1 MAEPTPFES
10 ADPLDEIQASLA
22 DLDAAGLRRR
32 RRIVT
37 TPCAPDVH
45 VADRPDPVLAFCS
58 NDYLGLAAEPALI
71 DTLAQ
76 GARHWGVGSGA
87 SHLVSGHYA
96 SHQALETRLAAFTG
110 MDDALYFSTGY
121 MANIGVM
128 PALVGRGD
136 AIFADKVNHAS
147 LVDGAL
153 LSRADFIR
161 YPHCDLNALAAR
173 LAASSAPRKLIVT
186 DSVFSMDGDL
196 APLPE
201 LLALA
206 EAHKAWLL
214 VDDAHGFGV
223 LGPQGRGCLA
233 HFALHSKRLI
243 YMGTLGKAAGVSGAF
258 VAGERS
264 LIEWLVNKSR
274 SYIFTTGAPPLL
286 ADTLLT
292 ALDLIE
298 HGDARRTHLAA
309 LIGRLKSSLRL
320 ERWQL
325 LPSDTPIQPVVIG
338 DNHETLA
345 VSRALEAEGLW
356 VPAIRPPTVP
366 RGAARLRIT
375 LSAAHSFAQVDR
387 LVEALN
393 RLEAQHP

>member
-1 MAEPTPFES
+1 MAEPR
-10 ADPLDEIQASLA
+10 DPLDE
-22 DLDAAGLRRR
+22 LDAGLARLDEAGLRRR

-37 TPCAPDVH
+37 TSCRPELQL
-45 VADRPDPVLAFCS
+45 ADRAAPVVAFCS
-58 NDYLGLAAEPALI
+58 NDYLGLAAEP
-71 DTLAQ
+71 TLASAAA
-76 GARHWGVGSGA
+76 GAAARWGVGAGA

-96 SHQALETRLAAFTG
+96 AHEALEARLAAFVG
-110 MDDALYFSTGY
+110 MDDALCFSTGY

-153 LSRADFIR
+153 LSRAELIR
-161 YPHCDLNALAAR
+161 YPHCDLAALEAR
-173 LAASSAPRKLIVT
+173 LAASEAPRKLIVT

-206 EAHKAWLL
+206 EAHRAWLL

-223 LGPQGRGCLA
+223 LGPQGRGSLA
-233 HFALHSKRLI
+233 HFGLGSPRLI
-243 YMGTLGKAAGVSGAF
+243 LMGTLGKAAGVAGAF
-258 VAGERS
+258 VAGSRDV
-264 LIEWLVNKSR
+264 IEWLINTSR

-286 ADTLLT
+286 AETLLT
-292 ALDLIE
+292 AVDLIE
-298 HGDARRTHLAA
+298 HGDTRRAHLAA
-309 LIGRLKSSLRL
+309 LIARFKAGLRL
-320 ERWQL
+320 SRWQL
-325 LPSDTPIQPVVIG
+325 LASDTPIQPVVIG

-345 VSRALEAEGLW
+345 VSRALDAEGLW

-366 RGAARLRIT
+366 KGAARLRVT
-375 LSAAHSFAQVDR
+375 LSAAHSVEQVDR
-387 LVEALN
+387 LVAALN

>member
-1 MAEPTPFES
+1 LAD
-10 ADPLDEIQASLA
+10 AIDPLDEIQAGLA

-32 RRIVT
+32 RRVVT
-37 TPCAPDVH
+37 TTCSPDTRL
-45 VADRPDPVLAFCS
+45 ADREQPITAFCS
-58 NDYLGLAAEPALI
+58 NDYLGLATEPALAEAVHRG
-71 DTLAQ
+71 TQ
-76 GARHWGVGSGA
+76 RWGVGSGA

-96 SHQALETRLAAFTG
+96 AHEALEARLSAFTG

-128 PALVGRGD
+128 PALVGRVD

-153 LSRADFIR
+153 LSRAELIR
-161 YPHCDLNALAAR
+161 YPHCDLAALEAR
-173 LAASSAPRKLIVT
+173 LVASKAPRKLIVT
-186 DSVFSMDGDL
+186 DSVFSMDGDI

-206 EAHKAWLL
+206 EAHRAWLL

-233 HFALHSKRLI
+233 HFGLQSPRLI
-243 YMGTLGKAAGVSGAF
+243 LMGTLGKAAGVSGAF
-258 VAGERS
+258 VAGQHDV
-264 LIEWLVNKSR
+264 IEWLISKSR
-274 SYIFTTGAPPLL
+274 SYIFTTGSPPLL
-286 ADTLLT
+286 AEALLT
-292 ALDLIE
+292 AVDLIE
-298 HGDARRTHLAA
+298 QGDARRTHLAA
-309 LIGRLKSSLRL
+309 LIAHLKSSLRL
-320 ERWQL
+320 TRWKL

-345 VSRALEAEGLW
+345 VSRALDAEGLW

-366 RGAARLRIT
+366 KGAARLRIT
-375 LSAAHSFAQVDR
+375 LSAAHSVSQVDR
-387 LVEALN
+387 LAEALN
-393 RLEAQHP
+393 RLETVHS

>member
-1 MAEPTPFES
+1 MAEPR
-10 ADPLDEIQASLA
+10 DPLDE
-22 DLDAAGLRRR
+22 LDAGLARLDEAGLRRR

-37 TPCAPDVH
+37 TSCRPELQL
-45 VADRPDPVLAFCS
+45 ADRAAPVVAFCS
-58 NDYLGLAAEPALI
+58 NDYLGLAAEP
-71 DTLAQ
+71 TLASAAA
-76 GARHWGVGSGA
+76 GAAARWGVGAGA

-96 SHQALETRLAAFTG
+96 AHEALEARLAAFVG
-110 MDDALYFSTGY
+110 MDDALCFSTGY

-153 LSRADFIR
+153 LSRAELIR
-161 YPHCDLNALAAR
+161 YPHCDLAALEAR
-173 LAASSAPRKLIVT
+173 LAASEAPRKLIVT

-206 EAHKAWLL
+206 EAHRAWLL

-223 LGPQGRGCLA
+223 LGPQGRGSLA
-233 HFALHSKRLI
+233 HFGLGSPRLI
-243 YMGTLGKAAGVSGAF
+243 LMGTLGKAAGVAGAF
-258 VAGERS
+258 VAGHRS
-264 LIEWLVNKSR
+264 VIEWLVNTSR

-286 ADTLLT
+286 AETLLA

-298 HGDARRTHLAA
+298 HGDARRAHLAA
-309 LIGRLKSSLRL
+309 LIARFKAGLTLA
-320 ERWQL
+320 RWQL
-325 LPSDTPIQPVVIG
+325 LPSDTPIQPLVIG
-338 DNHETLA
+338 DNHEALA
-345 VSRALEAEGLW
+345 VSRALDAEGLW

-366 RGAARLRIT
+366 KGAARLRIT
-375 LSAAHSFAQVDR
+375 LSAAHSFEQVDR
-387 LVEALN
+387 LVATLK
-393 RLEAQHP
+393 RLEASRP

>member
-1 MAEPTPFES
+1 MAEPR
-10 ADPLDEIQASLA
+10 DPLDELDTGLA
-22 DLDAAGLRRR
+22 RLDEAGLRRR

-37 TPCAPDVH
+37 TSCRPELQL
-45 VADRPDPVLAFCS
+45 ADRAAPVVAFCS
-58 NDYLGLAAEPALI
+58 NDYLGLAAEP
-71 DTLAQ
+71 TLASAAA
-76 GARHWGVGSGA
+76 GAAARWGVGAGA

-96 SHQALETRLAAFTG
+96 AHEALEARLAAFVG
-110 MDDALYFSTGY
+110 MDDALCFSTGY

-153 LSRADFIR
+153 LSRAELIR
-161 YPHCDLNALAAR
+161 YPHCDLAALEAR
-173 LAASSAPRKLIVT
+173 LAASEAPRKLIVT

-206 EAHKAWLL
+206 EAHRAWLL

-223 LGPQGRGCLA
+223 LGPQGRGSLA
-233 HFALHSKRLI
+233 HFGLGSPRLI
-243 YMGTLGKAAGVSGAF
+243 LMGTLGKAAGVAGAF
-258 VAGERS
+258 VAGSRDV
-264 LIEWLVNKSR
+264 IEWLINTSR

-286 ADTLLT
+286 AETLLT
-292 ALDLIE
+292 AVDLIE
-298 HGDARRTHLAA
+298 HGDTRRAHLAA
-309 LIGRLKSSLRL
+309 LIARFKAGLRL
-320 ERWQL
+320 SRWQL
-325 LPSDTPIQPVVIG
+325 LASDTPIQPVVIG

-345 VSRALEAEGLW
+345 VSRALDAEGLW

-366 RGAARLRIT
+366 KGAARLRIT
-375 LSAAHSFAQVDR
+375 LSAAHSVEQVDR
-387 LVEALN
+387 LVAALN
-393 RLEAQHP
+393 RLEARHP

>member
-1 MAEPTPFES
+1 MADRP
-10 ADPLDEIQASLA
+10 DPLHELRTRLA
-22 DLDAAGLRRR
+22 DLDTAGLRRR
-32 RRIVT
+32 RRVVT
-37 TPCAPDVH
+37 TACAPDTRL
-45 VADRPDPVLAFCS
+45 ADRPEPLVAFCA
-58 NDYLGLAAEPALI
+58 NDYLGLAAEPALADAAI
-71 DTLAQ
+71 AGT
-76 GARHWGVGSGA
+76 RRWGVGSGA

-96 SHQALETRLAAFTG
+96 AHDALEARLAAFVG
-110 MDDALYFSTGY
+110 MDDALYFCTGY

-153 LSRADFIR
+153 LSRAELIR
-161 YPHCDLNALAAR
+161 YPHCDLAALEAR
-173 LAASSAPRKLIVT
+173 LAASTAPRKLIVT
-186 DSVFSMDGDL
+186 DAVFSMDGDI

-206 EAHKAWLL
+206 EAHQAWLL

-223 LGPQGRGCLA
+223 LGPQGRGSLA
-233 HFALHSKRLI
+233 HFGLASPRLL
-243 YMGTLGKAAGVSGAF
+243 YMGTLGKAAGVAGAF
-258 VAGERS
+258 VAGQRDV
-264 LIEWLVNKSR
+264 IQWLLSTCR

-286 ADTLLT
+286 AHTLLT

-298 HGDARRTHLAA
+298 HGDDRRTHLGA
-309 LIGRLKSSLRL
+309 LIERFKAGLHLT
-320 ERWQL
+320 RWQR

-345 VSRALEAEGLW
+345 VSRALDAEGLW

-366 RGAARLRIT
+366 KGAARLRIT
-375 LSAAHSFAQVDR
+375 LSAAHTVDQVDR
-387 LVEALN
+387 LVATLN
-393 RLEAQHP
+393 RLEATSR

>member
-1 MAEPTPFES
+1 LAEPI
-10 ADPLDEIQASLA
+10 DPLLELSAGLA
-22 DLDAAGLRRR
+22 DLDEAGLRRR
-32 RRIVT
+32 RRVAT
-37 TPCAPDVH
+37 TPCAPS
-45 VADRPDPVLAFCS
+45 ALLEDRPGPVIAFCS
-58 NDYLGLAAEPALI
+58 NDYLGLAADPALAEAAVLG
-71 DTLAQ
+71 T
-76 GARHWGVGSGA
+76 RRWGVGSGA

-96 SHQALETRLAAFTG
+96 VHEELETRLARFVG
-110 MDDALYFSTGY
+110 MEDALYFSTGY

-147 LVDGAL
+147 LVDGAI
-153 LSRADFIR
+153 LSRAEFIR
-161 YPHCDLNALAAR
+161 YPHCDLAALAAR
-173 LAASSAPRKLIVT
+173 LEASTAPRKLIVT

-223 LGPQGRGCLA
+223 LGPQGRGSLA
-233 HFALHSKRLI
+233 HFGLSSPRLI

-258 VAGERS
+258 VAGQRDV
-264 LIEWLVNKSR
+264 IEWLVSKSR

-286 ADTLLT
+286 AHTLLT

-298 HGDARRTHLAA
+298 QGDARRAHLNA
-309 LIGRLKSSLRL
+309 LIDRLKHGLHFK
-320 ERWQL
+320 RWQL
-325 LPSDTPIQPVVIG
+325 LSSDTPIQPVVIG

-345 VSRALEAEGLW
+345 VSRALDAEDLW

-366 RGAARLRIT
+366 KGAARLRIT
-375 LSAAHSFAQVDR
+375 LSATHSFAQVDR
-387 LVEALN
+387 LIHVLN
-393 RLEAQHP
+393 RLESLQP

>member
-1 MAEPTPFES
+1 
-10 ADPLDEIQASLA
+10 
-22 DLDAAGLRRR
+22 
-32 RRIVT
+32 
-37 TPCAPDVH
+37 
-45 VADRPDPVLAFCS
+45 
-58 NDYLGLAAEPALI
+58 
-71 DTLAQ
+71 
-76 GARHWGVGSGA
+76 
-87 SHLVSGHYA
+87 
-96 SHQALETRLAAFTG
+96 
-110 MDDALYFSTGY
+110 
-121 MANIGVM
+121 
-128 PALVGRGD
+128 
-136 AIFADKVNHAS
+136 
-147 LVDGAL
+147 
-153 LSRADFIR
+153 
-161 YPHCDLNALAAR
+161 
-173 LAASSAPRKLIVT
+173 
-186 DSVFSMDGDL
+186 
-196 APLPE
+196 
-201 LLALA
+201 
-206 EAHKAWLL
+206 
-214 VDDAHGFGV
+214 
-223 LGPQGRGCLA
+223 
-233 HFALHSKRLI
+233 
-243 YMGTLGKAAGVSGAF
+243 MGTLGKAAGVSGAF

-387 LVEALN
+387 LVEALK

>member
-1 MAEPTPFES
+1 MAEPR
-10 ADPLDEIQASLA
+10 DPLDE
-22 DLDAAGLRRR
+22 LDAGLARLDEAGLRRR

-37 TPCAPDVH
+37 TSCRPGLGL
-45 VADRPDPVLAFCS
+45 ADRAAPVVAFCS
-58 NDYLGLAAEPALI
+58 NDYLGLAAEPAL
-71 DTLAQ
+71 AEAA
-76 GARHWGVGSGA
+76 ARAAARWGVGSGA
-87 SHLVSGHYA
+87 SHLVSGHTA
-96 SHQALETRLAAFTG
+96 AHEALEARLAAFVG

-153 LSRADFIR
+153 LSRAELIR
-161 YPHCDLNALAAR
+161 YPHCDLAALEAR
-173 LAASSAPRKLIVT
+173 LAASEAPRKLIVT

-206 EAHKAWLL
+206 EAHRAWLL

-223 LGPQGRGCLA
+223 LGPQGRGSLA
-233 HFALHSKRLI
+233 HFGLGSPRLI
-243 YMGTLGKAAGVSGAF
+243 LMGTLGKAAGVAGAF
-258 VAGERS
+258 VAGSRDV
-264 LIEWLVNKSR
+264 IEWLINTSR

-286 ADTLLT
+286 AETLLT
-292 ALDLIE
+292 AVDLIE
-298 HGDARRTHLAA
+298 HGDTRRAHLAA
-309 LIGRLKSSLRL
+309 LIARFKAGLRL
-320 ERWQL
+320 SRWQL
-325 LPSDTPIQPVVIG
+325 LASDTPIQPVVIG

-345 VSRALEAEGLW
+345 VSRALDAEGLW

-366 RGAARLRIT
+366 KGAARLRIT
-375 LSAAHSFAQVDR
+375 LSAAHSVEQVDR
-387 LVEALN
+387 LVAALN

>member
-1 MAEPTPFES
+1 MAERP
-10 ADPLDEIQASLA
+10 DPLDELA
-22 DLDAAGLRRR
+22 AGLAGLDAAGLGRR

-37 TPCAPDVH
+37 TPCAPDVGL
-45 VADRPDPVLAFCS
+45 ADRPEPVVAFCS
-58 NDYLGLAAEPALI
+58 NDYLGLAADPALI
-71 DTLAQ
+71 DAAAR
-76 GARHWGVGSGA
+76 GARRWAVGSGA

-96 SHQALETRLAAFTG
+96 AHETLEARLAAFVG

-136 AIFADKVNHAS
+136 AIFADRVNHAS

-153 LSRADFIR
+153 LSRAELIR
-161 YPHCDLNALAAR
+161 YPHCDLAALAAR
-173 LAASSAPRKLIVT
+173 LAASGAPRKLIVT

-196 APLPE
+196 APLRE

-206 EAHKAWLL
+206 EAHRAWLL

-223 LGPQGRGCLA
+223 LGPQGRGSLA
-233 HFALHSKRLI
+233 HFGLQSKRLI
-243 YMGTLGKAAGVSGAF
+243 CMGTLGKAAGVSGAF
-258 VAGERS
+258 VAGHRD

-298 HGDARRTHLAA
+298 HGDARRAHLAA
-309 LIGRLKSSLRL
+309 LIARLKSSLQLR
-320 ERWQL
+320 RWQL

-345 VSRALEAEGLW
+345 VSRALDAEGLW

-366 RGAARLRIT
+366 KGAARLRIT
-375 LSAAHSFAQVDR
+375 LSAAHSFDQVDR
-387 LVEALN
+387 LVATLN
-393 RLEAQHP
+393 RLEAAQE

>member
-1 MAEPTPFES
+1 MAEPR
-10 ADPLDEIQASLA
+10 DPLDE
-22 DLDAAGLRRR
+22 LDAGLARLDEAGLRRR

-37 TPCAPDVH
+37 TSCRPELQL
-45 VADRPDPVLAFCS
+45 ADRAAPVVAFCS
-58 NDYLGLAAEPALI
+58 NDYLGLAAEP
-71 DTLAQ
+71 TLASAAA
-76 GARHWGVGSGA
+76 GAAARWGVGAGA

-96 SHQALETRLAAFTG
+96 AHEALEARLAAFVG
-110 MDDALYFSTGY
+110 MDDALCFSTGY

-153 LSRADFIR
+153 LSRAELIR
-161 YPHCDLNALAAR
+161 YPHCDLAALEAR
-173 LAASSAPRKLIVT
+173 LAASEAPRKLIVT

-206 EAHKAWLL
+206 EAHRAWLL

-223 LGPQGRGCLA
+223 LGPQGRGSLA
-233 HFALHSKRLI
+233 HFGLSSPRLI
-243 YMGTLGKAAGVSGAF
+243 LMGTLGKAAGVAGAF
-258 VAGERS
+258 VAGHRS
-264 LIEWLVNKSR
+264 VIEWLVNTSR

-286 ADTLLT
+286 AETLLT
-292 ALDLIE
+292 ALELIE
-298 HGDARRTHLAA
+298 HGDARRAHLAA
-309 LIGRLKSSLRL
+309 LIARFKAGLRL
-320 ERWQL
+320 SRWQL
-325 LPSDTPIQPVVIG
+325 LASDTPIQPVVIG

-345 VSRALEAEGLW
+345 VSRALDAEGLW

-366 RGAARLRIT
+366 KGAARLRIT
-375 LSAAHSFAQVDR
+375 LSAAHSVEQVDR
-387 LVEALN
+387 LVAALN

>member
-1 MAEPTPFES
+1 MAEPR
-10 ADPLDEIQASLA
+10 DPLDE
-22 DLDAAGLRRR
+22 LDAGLARLDEAGLRRR

-37 TPCAPDVH
+37 TSCRPELQL
-45 VADRPDPVLAFCS
+45 ADRAAPVVAFCS
-58 NDYLGLAAEPALI
+58 NDYLGLAAEP
-71 DTLAQ
+71 TLASAAA
-76 GARHWGVGSGA
+76 GAAARWGVGAGA

-96 SHQALETRLAAFTG
+96 AHEALEARLAAFVG
-110 MDDALYFSTGY
+110 MDDALCFSTGY

-136 AIFADKVNHAS
+136 AIFADRVNHAS

-153 LSRADFIR
+153 LSRAELIR
-161 YPHCDLNALAAR
+161 YPHCDLAALEAR
-173 LAASSAPRKLIVT
+173 LAASEAPRKLIVT

-206 EAHKAWLL
+206 EAHRAWLL

-223 LGPQGRGCLA
+223 LGPQGRGSLA
-233 HFALHSKRLI
+233 HFGLGSPRLI
-243 YMGTLGKAAGVSGAF
+243 LMGTLGKAAGVAGAF
-258 VAGERS
+258 VAGSRDV
-264 LIEWLVNKSR
+264 IEWLINTSR

-286 ADTLLT
+286 AETLLT
-292 ALDLIE
+292 ALELIE
-298 HGDARRTHLAA
+298 HGDARRAHLAA
-309 LIGRLKSSLRL
+309 LIARFKAGLRL
-320 ERWQL
+320 SRWQL
-325 LPSDTPIQPVVIG
+325 LASDTPIQPVVIG

-345 VSRALEAEGLW
+345 VSRALDAEGLW

-366 RGAARLRIT
+366 KGAARLRIT
-375 LSAAHSFAQVDR
+375 LSAAHSVEQVDR
-387 LVEALN
+387 LVAALN

>member
-1 MAEPTPFES
+1 MAD
-10 ADPLDEIQASLA
+10 ARDPLDELDANLA
-22 DLDAAGLRRR
+22 GLDAAGLRRR

-37 TPCAPDVH
+37 TPCRPDAGL
-45 VADRPDPVLAFCS
+45 ADRSAPVLAFCS
-58 NDYLGLAAEPALI
+58 NDYLGLAAEPAL
-71 DTLAQ
+71 
-76 GARHWGVGSGA
+76 ARAAAEAAGKWGVGSGA
-87 SHLVSGHYA
+87 SHLVSGHTA
-96 SHQALETRLAAFTG
+96 AHEALEARLAAFVG

-153 LSRADFIR
+153 LSRAELIR
-161 YPHCDLNALAAR
+161 YPHCDLAALEAR
-173 LAASSAPRKLIVT
+173 LAASNAPRKLIVT

-206 EAHKAWLL
+206 EAHRAWLL

-223 LGPQGRGCLA
+223 LGPQGRGSLA
-233 HFALHSKRLI
+233 HFGLSSPRLI
-243 YMGTLGKAAGVSGAF
+243 LMGTLGKAAGVSGAF
-258 VAGERS
+258 VAGSQS
-264 LIEWLVNKSR
+264 LIEWLVNTSR

-286 ADTLLT
+286 AETLLT

-298 HGDARRTHLAA
+298 HGDARRAHLAA
-309 LIGRLKSSLRL
+309 LIARFKAGLQLS
-320 ERWQL
+320 RWQL
-325 LPSDTPIQPVVIG
+325 LPSDTPIQPLVIG
-338 DNHETLA
+338 DNHEALA
-345 VSRALEAEGLW
+345 VSRALDAEGLW

-366 RGAARLRIT
+366 KGAARLRIT
-375 LSAAHSFAQVDR
+375 LSAAHSLEQVDR
-387 LVEALN
+387 LVATLN
-393 RLEAQHP
+393 RLEAAHP

>member
-1 MAEPTPFES
+1 MAEPR
-10 ADPLDEIQASLA
+10 DPLDE
-22 DLDAAGLRRR
+22 LDAGLARLDEAGLRRR

-37 TPCAPDVH
+37 TSCRPELQL
-45 VADRPDPVLAFCS
+45 ADRAAPVVAFCS
-58 NDYLGLAAEPALI
+58 NDYLGLAAEP
-71 DTLAQ
+71 TLASAAA
-76 GARHWGVGSGA
+76 GAAARWGVGAGA

-96 SHQALETRLAAFTG
+96 AHEALEARLAAFVG

-153 LSRADFIR
+153 LSRAELIR
-161 YPHCDLNALAAR
+161 YPHCDLAALEAR
-173 LAASSAPRKLIVT
+173 LAASEAPRKLIVT

-201 LLALA
+201 LLVLA
-206 EAHKAWLL
+206 EAHRAWLL

-223 LGPQGRGCLA
+223 LGPQGRGSLA
-233 HFALHSKRLI
+233 HFGLGSPRLI
-243 YMGTLGKAAGVSGAF
+243 LMGTLGKAAGVAGAF
-258 VAGERS
+258 VAGSRDV
-264 LIEWLVNKSR
+264 IEWLINTSR

-286 ADTLLT
+286 AETLLT
-292 ALDLIE
+292 AVDLIE
-298 HGDARRTHLAA
+298 HGDTRRAHLAA
-309 LIGRLKSSLRL
+309 LIARFKAGLRL
-320 ERWQL
+320 SRWQL
-325 LPSDTPIQPVVIG
+325 LASDTPIQPVVIG

-345 VSRALEAEGLW
+345 VSRALDAEGLW

-366 RGAARLRIT
+366 KGAARLRIT
-375 LSAAHSFAQVDR
+375 LSAAHSVEQVDR
-387 LVEALN
+387 LVAALN

>member
-1 MAEPTPFES
+1 MAERR
-10 ADPLDEIQASLA
+10 DPLDALQHGLA
-22 DLDAAGLRRR
+22 ELDAAGLRRR

-37 TPCAPDVH
+37 TPCRPEAGL
-45 VADRPDPVLAFCS
+45 ADRSAPVLAFCS
-58 NDYLGLAAEPALI
+58 NDYLGLAAEPAL
-71 DTLAQ
+71 AEAA
-76 GARHWGVGSGA
+76 ARAACKWGVGSGA
-87 SHLVSGHYA
+87 SHLVSGHTA
-96 SHQALETRLAAFTG
+96 AHEALEARLAAFVG

-153 LSRADFIR
+153 LSRAELIR
-161 YPHCDLNALAAR
+161 YPHCDLAALEAR
-173 LAASSAPRKLIVT
+173 LAASEAPRKLIVT

-206 EAHKAWLL
+206 EAHRAWLL

-223 LGPQGRGCLA
+223 LGPQGRGSLA
-233 HFALHSKRLI
+233 HFGLGSPRLI
-243 YMGTLGKAAGVSGAF
+243 LMGTLGKAAGVAGAF
-258 VAGERS
+258 VAGSRDV
-264 LIEWLVNKSR
+264 IEWLINTSR

-286 ADTLLT
+286 AETLLT
-292 ALDLIE
+292 AVDLIE
-298 HGDARRTHLAA
+298 HGDTRRAHLAA
-309 LIGRLKSSLRL
+309 LIARFKAGLRL
-320 ERWQL
+320 SRWQL
-325 LPSDTPIQPVVIG
+325 LASDTPIQPVVIG

-345 VSRALEAEGLW
+345 VSRALDAEGLW

-366 RGAARLRIT
+366 KGAARLRIT
-375 LSAAHSFAQVDR
+375 LSAAHSVEQVDR
-387 LVEALN
+387 LVAALN

>member
-1 MAEPTPFES
+1 MAEPR
-10 ADPLDEIQASLA
+10 DPLDE
-22 DLDAAGLRRR
+22 LDAGLARLDEAGLRRR

-37 TPCAPDVH
+37 TSCRPELQL
-45 VADRPDPVLAFCS
+45 ADRAAPVVAFCS
-58 NDYLGLAAEPALI
+58 NDYLGLAAEP
-71 DTLAQ
+71 TLASAAA
-76 GARHWGVGSGA
+76 GAAARWGVGAGA

-96 SHQALETRLAAFTG
+96 AHEALEARLAAFVG
-110 MDDALYFSTGY
+110 MDDALCFSTGY

-153 LSRADFIR
+153 LSRAELIR
-161 YPHCDLNALAAR
+161 YPHCDLAALEAR
-173 LAASSAPRKLIVT
+173 LAASDAPRKLIVT

-206 EAHKAWLL
+206 EAHRAWLL

-223 LGPQGRGCLA
+223 LGPQGRGSLA
-233 HFALHSKRLI
+233 HFGLGSPRLI
-243 YMGTLGKAAGVSGAF
+243 LMGTLGKAAGVAGAF
-258 VAGERS
+258 VAGSRDV
-264 LIEWLVNKSR
+264 IEWLINTSR

-286 ADTLLT
+286 AETLLT
-292 ALDLIE
+292 AVDLIE
-298 HGDARRTHLAA
+298 HGDTRRAHLAA
-309 LIGRLKSSLRL
+309 LIARFKAGLRL
-320 ERWQL
+320 SRWQL
-325 LPSDTPIQPVVIG
+325 LASDTPIQPVVIG

-345 VSRALEAEGLW
+345 VSRALDAEGLW

-366 RGAARLRIT
+366 KGAARLRIT
-375 LSAAHSFAQVDR
+375 LSAAHSFEQVDR
-387 LVEALN
+387 LVATLK
-393 RLEAQHP
+393 RLEARRP

>member
-1 MAEPTPFES
+1 MAEPR
-10 ADPLDEIQASLA
+10 DPLDE
-22 DLDAAGLRRR
+22 LDAGLARLDEAGLRRR

-37 TPCAPDVH
+37 TSCRPELQL
-45 VADRPDPVLAFCS
+45 ADRAAPVVAFCS
-58 NDYLGLAAEPALI
+58 NDYLGLAAEP
-71 DTLAQ
+71 TLASAAA
-76 GARHWGVGSGA
+76 GAAARWGVGAGA

-96 SHQALETRLAAFTG
+96 AHEALEARLAAFVG
-110 MDDALYFSTGY
+110 MDDALCFSTGY

-136 AIFADKVNHAS
+136 AIFADRVNHAS

-153 LSRADFIR
+153 LSRAELIR
-161 YPHCDLNALAAR
+161 YPHCDLAALEAR
-173 LAASSAPRKLIVT
+173 LAASEAPRKLIVT

-206 EAHKAWLL
+206 EAHRAWLL

-223 LGPQGRGCLA
+223 LGPQGRGSLA
-233 HFALHSKRLI
+233 HFGLGSPRLI
-243 YMGTLGKAAGVSGAF
+243 LMGTLGKAAGVAGAF
-258 VAGERS
+258 VAGSRDV
-264 LIEWLVNKSR
+264 IEWLINTSR

-286 ADTLLT
+286 AETLLT
-292 ALDLIE
+292 AVDLIE
-298 HGDARRTHLAA
+298 HGDTRRAHLAA
-309 LIGRLKSSLRL
+309 LIARFKAGLRL
-320 ERWQL
+320 SRWQL
-325 LPSDTPIQPVVIG
+325 LSSDTPIQPVVIG

-345 VSRALEAEGLW
+345 VSRALDAEGLW

-366 RGAARLRIT
+366 KGAARLRIT
-375 LSAAHSFAQVDR
+375 LSAAHSVEQVDR
-387 LVEALN
+387 LVAALN

>member
-1 MAEPTPFES
+1 MAERR
-10 ADPLDEIQASLA
+10 DPLDALQSGLA
-22 DLDAAGLRRR
+22 ELDAAGLRRR

-37 TPCAPDVH
+37 TPCRPEAGL
-45 VADRPDPVLAFCS
+45 ADRSAPVLAFCS
-58 NDYLGLAAEPALI
+58 NDYLGLAAEPALAEAAAEA
-71 DTLAQ
+71 T
-76 GARHWGVGSGA
+76 GKWGVGSGA
-87 SHLVSGHYA
+87 SHLVSGHTA
-96 SHQALETRLAAFTG
+96 AHEALEARLAAFVG

-153 LSRADFIR
+153 LSRAELIR
-161 YPHCDLNALAAR
+161 YPHCDLAALEAR
-173 LAASSAPRKLIVT
+173 LAASEAPRKLIVT

-206 EAHKAWLL
+206 EAHRAWLL

-223 LGPQGRGCLA
+223 LGPQGRGSLA
-233 HFALHSKRLI
+233 HFGLSSPRLI
-243 YMGTLGKAAGVSGAF
+243 LMGTLGKAAGVAGAF
-258 VAGERS
+258 VAGHRS
-264 LIEWLVNKSR
+264 VIEWLVNTSR

-286 ADTLLT
+286 AETLLT
-292 ALDLIE
+292 ALELIE
-298 HGDARRTHLAA
+298 HGDARRAHLAA
-309 LIGRLKSSLRL
+309 LIARFKAGLRL
-320 ERWQL
+320 SRWQL
-325 LPSDTPIQPVVIG
+325 LASDTPIQPVVIG

-345 VSRALEAEGLW
+345 VSRALDAEGLW

-366 RGAARLRIT
+366 KGAARLRIT
-375 LSAAHSFAQVDR
+375 LSAAHSFEQVDR
-387 LVEALN
+387 LVATLK
-393 RLEAQHP
+393 RLEARHP

>member
-1 MAEPTPFES
+1 MAEPR
-10 ADPLDEIQASLA
+10 DPLDE
-22 DLDAAGLRRR
+22 LDAGLARLDEAGLRRR

-37 TPCAPDVH
+37 TSCRPELQL
-45 VADRPDPVLAFCS
+45 ADRAAPVVAFCS
-58 NDYLGLAAEPALI
+58 NDYLGLAAEPAL
-71 DTLAQ
+71 ASAAA
-76 GARHWGVGSGA
+76 GAAARWGVGAGA

-96 SHQALETRLAAFTG
+96 AHEALEARLAAFVG
-110 MDDALYFSTGY
+110 MDDALCFSTGY

-136 AIFADKVNHAS
+136 AIFADRVNHAS

-153 LSRADFIR
+153 LSRAELIR
-161 YPHCDLNALAAR
+161 YPHCDLAALEAR
-173 LAASSAPRKLIVT
+173 LAASEAPRKLIVT

-206 EAHKAWLL
+206 EAHRAWLL

-223 LGPQGRGCLA
+223 LGPQGRGSLA
-233 HFALHSKRLI
+233 HFGLGSPRLI
-243 YMGTLGKAAGVSGAF
+243 LMGTLGKAAGVAGAF
-258 VAGERS
+258 VAGSRDV
-264 LIEWLVNKSR
+264 IEWLINTSR

-286 ADTLLT
+286 AETLLT
-292 ALDLIE
+292 AVDLIE
-298 HGDARRTHLAA
+298 HGDTRRAHLAA
-309 LIGRLKSSLRL
+309 LIARFKAGLRL
-320 ERWQL
+320 SRWQL
-325 LPSDTPIQPVVIG
+325 LASDTPIQPVVIG

-345 VSRALEAEGLW
+345 VSRALDAEGLW

-366 RGAARLRIT
+366 KGAARLRIT
-375 LSAAHSFAQVDR
+375 LSAAHSVEQVDR
-387 LVEALN
+387 LVAALN

>member
-1 MAEPTPFES
+1 MAERR
-10 ADPLDEIQASLA
+10 DPLDE
-22 DLDAAGLRRR
+22 LDAGLARLDEAGLRRR

-37 TPCAPDVH
+37 TSCRPELQL
-45 VADRPDPVLAFCS
+45 ADRAAPVVAFCS
-58 NDYLGLAAEPALI
+58 NDYLGLAAEP
-71 DTLAQ
+71 TLASAAA
-76 GARHWGVGSGA
+76 GAAARWGVGAGA

-96 SHQALETRLAAFTG
+96 AHEALEARLAAFVG
-110 MDDALYFSTGY
+110 MDDALCFSTGY

-153 LSRADFIR
+153 LSRAELIR
-161 YPHCDLNALAAR
+161 YPHCDLAALEAR
-173 LAASSAPRKLIVT
+173 LAASEAPRKLIVT

-206 EAHKAWLL
+206 EAHRAWLL

-223 LGPQGRGCLA
+223 LGPQGRGSLA
-233 HFALHSKRLI
+233 HFGLGSPRLI
-243 YMGTLGKAAGVSGAF
+243 LMGTLGKAAGVAGAF
-258 VAGERS
+258 VAGSRDV
-264 LIEWLVNKSR
+264 IEWLINTSR

-286 ADTLLT
+286 AETLLT
-292 ALDLIE
+292 AVDLIE
-298 HGDARRTHLAA
+298 HGDTRRAHLAA
-309 LIGRLKSSLRL
+309 LIARFKAGLRL
-320 ERWQL
+320 SRWQL
-325 LPSDTPIQPVVIG
+325 LASDTPIQPVVIG

-345 VSRALEAEGLW
+345 VSRALDAEGLW

-366 RGAARLRIT
+366 KGAARLRIT
-375 LSAAHSFAQVDR
+375 LSAAHSVEQVDR
-387 LVEALN
+387 LVAALN

>member
-1 MAEPTPFES
+1 MAEPR
-10 ADPLDEIQASLA
+10 DPLDE
-22 DLDAAGLRRR
+22 LDAGLARLDEAGLRRR

-37 TPCAPDVH
+37 TSCRPELQL
-45 VADRPDPVLAFCS
+45 ADRAAPVVAFCS
-58 NDYLGLAAEPALI
+58 NDYLGLAAEP
-71 DTLAQ
+71 TLASAAA
-76 GARHWGVGSGA
+76 GAAARWGVGAGA

-96 SHQALETRLAAFTG
+96 AHEALEARLAAFVG
-110 MDDALYFSTGY
+110 MDDALCFSTGY

-153 LSRADFIR
+153 LSRAELIR
-161 YPHCDLNALAAR
+161 YPHCDLAALEAR
-173 LAASSAPRKLIVT
+173 LAASEAPRKLIVT

-206 EAHKAWLL
+206 EAHRAWLL

-223 LGPQGRGCLA
+223 LGPQGRGSLA
-233 HFALHSKRLI
+233 HFGLGSPRLI
-243 YMGTLGKAAGVSGAF
+243 LMGTLGKAAGVAGAF
-258 VAGERS
+258 VAGSRDV
-264 LIEWLVNKSR
+264 IEWLINTSR

-286 ADTLLT
+286 AETLLT
-292 ALDLIE
+292 AVDLIE
-298 HGDARRTHLAA
+298 HGDTRRAHLAA
-309 LIGRLKSSLRL
+309 LIARFKAGLRL
-320 ERWQL
+320 SRWQL
-325 LPSDTPIQPVVIG
+325 LASDTPIQPVVIG

-345 VSRALEAEGLW
+345 VSRALDAEGLW

-366 RGAARLRIT
+366 KGAARLRIT
-375 LSAAHSFAQVDR
+375 LSAAHSVEQVDR
-387 LVEALN
+387 LVAALN
-393 RLEAQHP
+393 RLEARHP